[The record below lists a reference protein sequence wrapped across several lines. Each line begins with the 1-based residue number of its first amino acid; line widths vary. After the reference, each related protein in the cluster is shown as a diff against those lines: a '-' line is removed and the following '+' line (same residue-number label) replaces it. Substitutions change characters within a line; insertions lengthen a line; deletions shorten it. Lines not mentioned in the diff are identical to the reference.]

1 MPFTHPFK
9 YYNQW
14 PCVVLPVC
22 LAADAF
28 IPSLIWFKWIKIV
41 TLGLIYFKSW
51 KSVASTHCF
60 FCIQKLDLDHA
71 PIWLLHYIIHLFFVS
86 SLQLCTHW
94 SRSNYFWTKS
104 GRKFQWMQNVI
115 RELVDEWNVF
125 FGLGILNWICEQLLV
140 YKTVKVFISALLRQ
154 VGHVDIR
161 YALVGIADGRWPSL
175 VAH

>member
-51 KSVASTHCF
+51 KSVTSTHCF
-60 FCIQKLDLDHA
+60 
-71 PIWLLHYIIHLFFVS
+71 LHTEIRFRSCSYMAFALYYTSVFVS
-86 SLQLCTHW
+86 FPQLYTHW

-140 YKTVKVFISALLRQ
+140 YKTIKVFISALLRQ

-161 YALVGIADGRWPSL
+161 YALVGIADGRWPLL